1 MESDHKQRES
11 IMLHLVILAATLWV
25 CPGNVFSNEPREGC
39 KPFEASEKEGF
50 NITPEAPGF
59 STNPHAPVDPAAPSG
74 MRRERQS
81 GPDSVSA
88 EMCALYKEYI
98 ELELK
103 TQGGF
108 LFGSPTESERWQTL
122 KRMFQNSPVPSC

>member
-11 IMLHLVILAATLWV
+11 IMLNLVILAATLWV

-50 NITPEAPGF
+50 NVTPESPGF
-59 STNPHAPVDPAAPSG
+59 NTNPNAPVDPPAPAD

-81 GPDSVSA
+81 APDSVSA
-88 EMCALYKEYI
+88 TMRALYKEYLD
-98 ELELK
+98 LE
-103 TQGGF
+103 QIGRA
-108 LFGSPTESERWQTL
+108 SCRERG
-122 KRMFQNSPVPSC
+122 